1 MGVGVFSLTEA
12 ALSEM
17 RFLCSKFH
25 YIRLQRG
32 GGGVRRQLVY
42 GTGTQWRTAQCKHVP
57 LQGKGRM

>member
-25 YIRLQRG
+25 YIRVQQG
-32 GGGVRRQLVY
+32 GGGVRGQLALWYWDTKAWSV
-42 GTGTQWRTAQCKHVP
+42 
-57 LQGKGRM
+57 